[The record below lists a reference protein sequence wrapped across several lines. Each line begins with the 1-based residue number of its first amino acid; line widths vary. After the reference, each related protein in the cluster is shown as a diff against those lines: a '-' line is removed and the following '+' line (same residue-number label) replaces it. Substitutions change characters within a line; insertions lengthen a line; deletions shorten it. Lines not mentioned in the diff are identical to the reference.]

1 MKNKKYPLSQLIA
14 ASSKRVPADLVIKNG
29 KIIDVFNLEV
39 IEADVAVTQGKIVGI
54 GTYEGKTELD
64 AEGAYLCPGLIDG
77 HVHIESAMVPPEEF
91 SDIVVPHGVTTVV
104 ADPHEIANVSGK
116 DGIDYMLRA
125 SENIVLDVFIGLPS
139 CVPATPFEHAGSELI
154 ASDLYPYYKHER
166 VIGLGEVMNYP
177 AVFSGE
183 KEMTR
188 KIEDALLHNKHV
200 DGHASGIPADGI
212 NVYGTARI
220 RTDHECVTPQEVRD
234 RLSRGLYVMLR
245 EGSAARDL
253 TALLDAVTEKNARRC
268 LFVTDDKH
276 LDDLMDHGSID
287 HNVRLT
293 VEKGFSPLLAIQ
305 MATLNAAECF
315 GLKEKG
321 AIAPGFDA
329 DFILLTDLT
338 SFQIKDVYKNGV
350 KVASEGKMIQP
361 SPKAISP
368 PLTITN
374 SVQLKPVGSE
384 DLAIPIS
391 GKKKANIIQIIPNRI
406 VTKHVQEHVSSSND
420 VFIPDVNK
428 DQLKLIVAERHR
440 ATGRIGRGIVKGLG
454 LTSGAIV
461 STVAHDSHNIVAA
474 GTNDQDL
481 LAAIKAVDSMKG
493 GLAVVEHGDILAS
506 LSLPLSGLMS
516 NQSHIEVYNQLKQ
529 LNLALRRIGFSQDYN
544 PFLTLSFLALPVIPE
559 LKLTDGGLFN
569 VQSFNFISVT
579 E

>member
-1 MKNKKYPLSQLIA
+1 MKNQKYQLSQLIA

-29 KIIDVFNLEV
+29 KIIDVFNLEI
-39 IEADVAVTQGKIVGI
+39 IEADVAVTDGKIVGI
-54 GTYEGKTELD
+54 GIYEGKTELD
-64 AEGAYLCPGLIDG
+64 AEGAYICPGLIDG

-104 ADPHEIANVSGK
+104 ADPHEIANVSGT

-125 SENIVLDVFIGLPS
+125 SENIILDVFIALPS
-139 CVPATPFEHAGSELI
+139 CVPATPFEHAGAELN
-154 ASDLYPYYKHER
+154 ASDLYPYYTHER

-183 KEMTR
+183 KEMLR
-188 KIEDALLHNKHV
+188 KIEDALLNNKNV
-200 DGHASGIPADGI
+200 DGHASGVSSDGI
-212 NVYGTARI
+212 NVYGTVRI
-220 RTDHECVTPQEVRD
+220 RSDHECVTPQEVRD
-234 RLSRGLYVMLR
+234 RLARGLYVMLR

-287 HNVRLT
+287 HNIRLT
-293 VEKGFSPLLAIQ
+293 IEKGFSPLLAIQ

-315 GLKEKG
+315 GLKDKG

-350 KVASEGKMIQP
+350 NVASKGKMIQQT
-361 SPKAISP
+361 PKAVSAP
-368 PLTITN
+368 SSITS
-374 SVQLKPVGSE
+374 SVHLKSVSTE
-384 DLAIPIS
+384 DLAIRVP
-391 GKKKANIIQIIPNRI
+391 GQNKANIIQIIPNRI
-406 VTKHVQEHVSSSND
+406 VTKHAKEHVNSSNG
-420 VFIPDVNK
+420 VFVPDVNR
-428 DQLKLIVAERHR
+428 DQLKLIVAERHH
-440 ATGRIGRGIVKGLG
+440 ATGRIGCGIVKGFG

-481 LAAIKAVDSMKG
+481 LTALKTVEMMRG
-493 GLAVVEHGDILAS
+493 GLAVVEQGEILAS
-506 LSLPLSGLMS
+506 LPLPLSGLMS
-516 NQSHIEVYNQLKQ
+516 SQSHIEVYKQLKQ
-529 LNLALRRIGFSQDYN
+529 LNEALCRIGFIHNYN

-559 LKLTDGGLFN
+559 LKLTDGGLFHIP
-569 VQSFNFISVT
+569 SFDFIAVT